1 MASKQPV
8 LGRDSGLE
16 ERDLTHGGGWG
27 RKWNWVSRS
36 KMRDNL
42 PLGRQI
48 EFVSRLLARPAD
60 IVRSYDRAYLRSD
73 LVAGLTVAVVMLP
86 QAMGYALIAGL
97 PVRMGLYAAIVA
109 SIFGALWGSSNQL
122 QTGPTNTI
130 SLLVL
135 ATLLGVA
142 EPGSPQYLA
151 AAGLLAVMVGGF
163 HLIMGFARLGVL
175 VNFVSHSMVVGF
187 SAGAGILI
195 AFHQAADLLRVSI
208 PASPSLWETIPEILS
223 HLPDTHVPSL
233 ALGLGTL
240 LAILVS
246 RRIDRRIPGLLVGMV
261 GAASLAGL
269 LGLEAYGIEV
279 IGELP
284 RRLPPLADFSGID
297 PQLALNLFT
306 GSLAVAAIGLVEAVS
321 IARTIS
327 TQTGQ
332 RLDSNQE
339 FIGQGLANIASGIF
353 SGYVCAGSFTRSALN
368 HRAGARTQLASL
380 FAGLFVLAGV
390 ILLAPL
396 AAYVPLAAL
405 AGALIFT
412 GLNLVDREEIAR
424 IWQANPGDRNIMV
437 LTMAATLL
445 TPLRIAVVVGIGTS
459 LLYYLLKTTTPRV
472 REVKMDDEYRYFT
485 PRPDEPA
492 CPQLGVVEI
501 LGDLYFGAVSHIED
515 RIEALRAEHPRQRFL
530 LLRMYTVENCD
541 ISGIHTLESIVQ
553 TYRDGGG
560 DVYFVHVQKP
570 VLDLMKASHF
580 YDFVGEDHFLHPD
593 HDIDYLF
600 HRVIDPAICIYE
612 CPVRAFGP
620 CQNLPKQLYEAEVD
634 WPDDID
640 VDQVPRVEPEELWE
654 DLRGDDAPLVVD
666 VREPR
671 EYEQAHIPDARLVRL
686 PELLN
691 DPQIPRDR
699 SVVLVCRGGR
709 RSTRAAAVL
718 RRRGFDNVRVLRSGL
733 QAWEQENLLEAVE
746 YGQSND

>member
-1 MASKQPV
+1 
-8 LGRDSGLE
+8 
-16 ERDLTHGGGWG
+16 
-27 RKWNWVSRS
+27 
-36 KMRDNL
+36 MRDDY
-42 PLGRQI
+42 PLAHHVR
-48 EFVSRLLARPAD
+48 FVTQLLARPAE
-60 IVRSYDRAYLRSD
+60 IVRSYDRSYLRAD

-97 PVRMGLYAAIVA
+97 PVRAGLYAAIVG

-135 ATLLGVA
+135 STLLGVA
-142 EPGSPQYLA
+142 DPGSPRYLA
-151 AAGLLAVMVGGF
+151 AAGLVAVMVGGF
-163 HLIMGFARLGVL
+163 HLMMGFARLGVL

-195 AFHQAADLLRVSI
+195 AFHQAGDLLRIAV
-208 PASPSLWETIPEILS
+208 PASPSLWQTIPNIVS
-223 HLPDTHVPSL
+223 HLPQTHAPSL
-233 ALGLGTL
+233 ALGVGTL
-240 LAILVS
+240 LIILLS
-246 RRIDRRIPGLLVGMV
+246 RGIDRRIPGLLVGMV
-261 GAASLAGL
+261 GAASVVGL
-269 LGLEAYGIEV
+269 LGLEAQGIEV
-279 IGELP
+279 AGALP
-284 RRLPPLADFSGID
+284 RRLPPLADFSLID
-297 PQLALNLFT
+297 RELALNLFT

-339 FIGQGLANIASGIF
+339 FVGQGLANIASGIF

-368 HRAGARTQLASL
+368 HRGGARTQLSSV

-412 GLNLVDREEIAR
+412 GLNLIDREEIVR
-424 IWQANPGDRNIMV
+424 IWQANPGDRTIMV
-437 LTMAATLL
+437 VTMAATLL
-445 TPLRIAVVVGIGTS
+445 TPLRIAVIVGIGSS
-459 LLYYLLKTTTPRV
+459 LLYYLLKTTAPRV
-472 REVKMDDEYRYFT
+472 REVKMDDDYRYFT
-485 PRPDEPA
+485 PRPEQPA

-501 LGDLYFGAVSHIED
+501 LGDLYFGAVSHIEE
-515 RIEALRAEHPRQRFL
+515 RIETLRAEHPGQRFL

-541 ISGIHTLESIVQ
+541 ISGIHALESIVRS
-553 TYRDGGG
+553 YRDRGG

-570 VLDLMKASHF
+570 VLDLMKSSQF
-580 YDFVGEDHFLHPD
+580 YEYVGGDHFLHPD

-612 CPVRAFGP
+612 CPVRAFGY
-620 CQNLPKQLYEAEVD
+620 CQNLPKQLYEAEVE
-634 WPDDID
+634 WPDGMDL
-640 VDQVPRVEPEELWE
+640 DQVPRMDPKDLWQT
-654 DLRGDDAPLVVD
+654 LRGDEPPLVVD

-671 EYEQAHIPDARLVRL
+671 EYERAHIPEARLIRL
-686 PELLN
+686 PELLE

-699 SVVLVCRGGR
+699 PVVLVCRGGR
-709 RSTRAAAVL
+709 RSARAAAVL
-718 RRRGFDNVRVLRSGL
+718 RQRGFDNIRVLHGGTR
-733 QAWEQENLLEAVE
+733 AWERENLLEAVT
-746 YGQSND
+746 YGQTNE

>member
-1 MASKQPV
+1 MSDKHPF
-8 LGRDSGLE
+8 
-16 ERDLTHGGGWG
+16 
-27 RKWNWVSRS
+27 
-36 KMRDNL
+36 
-42 PLGRQI
+42 GRQI
-48 EFVSRLLARPAD
+48 AFVTRLLTQP
-60 IVRSYDRAYLRSD
+60 VRVVRTYDRTDLRPD
-73 LVAGLTVAVVMLP
+73 LLAGLTVAVVMLP

-97 PVRMGLYAAIVA
+97 PVRTGLYTAIVA
-109 SIFGALWGSSNQL
+109 SVVSALWGSSNQL

-135 ATLLGVA
+135 STLLGVA
-142 EPGSPQYLA
+142 EPGSPEYLA
-151 AAGLLAVMVGGF
+151 AAGLLAVMVGAF
-163 HLIMGFARLGVL
+163 HLMMGFARLGVL

-195 AFHQAADLLRVSI
+195 AFHQAKDLLRISI
-208 PASPSLWETIPEILS
+208 PPSPNLWDTIPSLISRLPE
-223 HLPDTHVPSL
+223 THVPSL
-233 ALGLGTL
+233 ALGIGTL
-240 LAILVS
+240 LTILVA
-246 RRIDRRIPGLLVGMV
+246 RRLNPRIPSLLVGMV
-261 GAASLAGL
+261 GAAGVVGL
-269 LGLEAYGIEV
+269 LGLEARGIEV
-279 IGELP
+279 VGELP
-284 RRLPPLADFSGID
+284 RRLPPLTDFSPID
-297 PQLALNLFT
+297 PQFALNLLA

-321 IARTIS
+321 IARTVS

-339 FIGQGLANIASGIF
+339 FIGQGLANIASGLF

-368 HRAGARTQLASL
+368 HRAGARTRLSSI
-380 FAGLFVLAGV
+380 FAAVFVLAGV
-390 ILLAPL
+390 VLLAPL

-412 GLNLVDREEIAR
+412 GLNLIDRKEVAR
-424 IWQANPGDRNIMV
+424 IWQANKSDRTIMT

-472 REVKMDDEYRYFT
+472 REVKMDDDYRYFT
-485 PRPDEPA
+485 PRPDQPA

-515 RIEALRAEHPRQRFL
+515 RIEALRTEHPRQRFL

-541 ISGIHTLESIVQ
+541 ISGIHALESIVQ
-553 TYRDGGG
+553 TYRDRGG
-560 DVYFVHVQKP
+560 DVHFVHVQKP
-570 VLDLMKASHF
+570 VLELMKTSNF

-620 CQNLPKQLYEAEVD
+620 CQNLPKQMYEAEVD
-634 WPDDID
+634 WPDDINPEH
-640 VDQVPRVEPEELWE
+640 VPTVEPAELWQ
-654 DLRGDDAPLVVD
+654 DLRREEPAVVVD

-671 EYEQAHIPDARLVRL
+671 EYERAHIPGARLVRL

-691 DPQIPRDR
+691 DTQVPRDR
-699 SVVLVCRGGR
+699 PVVLVCRGGR

-718 RRRGFDNVRVLRSGL
+718 LQRGYDNVRVLHRGL
-733 QAWEQENLLEAVE
+733 QGWEQENLLEAVE
-746 YGQSND
+746 YGQPKD

>member
-1 MASKQPV
+1 MSDKHPF
-8 LGRDSGLE
+8 
-16 ERDLTHGGGWG
+16 
-27 RKWNWVSRS
+27 
-36 KMRDNL
+36 
-42 PLGRQI
+42 GRQI
-48 EFVSRLLARPAD
+48 AFVTRLLTQP
-60 IVRSYDRAYLRSD
+60 VRVVRTYDRTDLRPD
-73 LVAGLTVAVVMLP
+73 LLAGLTVAVVMLP

-97 PVRMGLYAAIVA
+97 PVRTGLYTAIVA
-109 SIFGALWGSSNQL
+109 SVVSALWGSSNQL

-135 ATLLGVA
+135 STLLGVA
-142 EPGSPQYLA
+142 EPGSPEYLA
-151 AAGLLAVMVGGF
+151 AAGLLAVMVGAF
-163 HLIMGFARLGVL
+163 HLMMGFARLGVL

-195 AFHQAADLLRVSI
+195 AFHQAKDLLRISI
-208 PASPSLWETIPEILS
+208 PPSPNLWDTIPSLISRLPE
-223 HLPDTHVPSL
+223 THVPSL
-233 ALGLGTL
+233 ALGIGTL
-240 LAILVS
+240 LTILVA
-246 RRIDRRIPGLLVGMV
+246 RRLNPRIPSLLVGMV
-261 GAASLAGL
+261 GAAGVVGL
-269 LGLEAYGIEV
+269 LGLEARGIEV
-279 IGELP
+279 VGELP
-284 RRLPPLADFSGID
+284 RRLPPLTDFSPID
-297 PQLALNLFT
+297 PQFALNLLA

-321 IARTIS
+321 IARTVS

-339 FIGQGLANIASGIF
+339 FIGQGLANIASGLF

-368 HRAGARTQLASL
+368 HRAGARTRLSSI
-380 FAGLFVLAGV
+380 FAAVFVLAGV
-390 ILLAPL
+390 VLLAPL

-412 GLNLVDREEIAR
+412 GLNLIDRKEVAR
-424 IWQANPGDRNIMV
+424 IWQANKSDRTIMT

-472 REVKMDDEYRYFT
+472 REVKMDDDYRYFT
-485 PRPDEPA
+485 PRPDQPA

-515 RIEALRAEHPRQRFL
+515 RIEALRTEHPRQRFL

-541 ISGIHTLESIVQ
+541 ISGIHALESIVQ

-560 DVYFVHVQKP
+560 DVHFVHVQKP
-570 VLDLMKASHF
+570 VLELMKTSNF

-620 CQNLPKQLYEAEVD
+620 CQNLPKQMYEAEVD
-634 WPDDID
+634 WPDDINPEH
-640 VDQVPRVEPEELWE
+640 VPTVEPAELWQ
-654 DLRGDDAPLVVD
+654 DLRGEEPAVVVD

-671 EYEQAHIPDARLVRL
+671 EYERAHIPGARLVRL

-691 DPQIPRDR
+691 DTQVPRDR
-699 SVVLVCRGGR
+699 PVVLVCRGGR

-718 RRRGFDNVRVLRSGL
+718 LQRGYDNVRVLHRGL
-733 QAWEQENLLEAVE
+733 QGWEQENLLEAVE
-746 YGQSND
+746 YGQPKD